1 MFIAKNEKKKLK
13 AGKRSA
19 RGGKADN
26 RDHSARKNQVSEKQP
41 KADNNNEGGQPGEIL
56 AKLSHRSGEVI
67 FKGGGMPDRRSQE
80 SHRNGLVYAK
90 ALTELPDYSSYATR
104 ETEKLLGPFVY
115 DLDDKILFALE
126 IITRGPYELDN
137 GAIY

>member
-1 MFIAKNEKKKLK
+1 M
-13 AGKRSA
+13 
-19 RGGKADN
+19 
-26 RDHSARKNQVSEKQP
+26 
-41 KADNNNEGGQPGEIL
+41 

-67 FKGGGMPDRRSQE
+67 FKGGGMPDRPKD

-90 ALTELPDYSSYATR
+90 ALSELPDYSSYATR
-104 ETEKLLGPFVY
+104 ETEKMLGPFVY
-115 DLDDKILFALE
+115 DMDDKILFDLE